1 MEFSLFY
8 FDGDGAI
15 AQPDKYRLLL
25 ESARYADEHGFTA
38 VWTPERHFHAFGG
51 LYPNPAVTSAALAT
65 LTQNLQIRAG
75 SVVVPLHHPVRIAED
90 WAVVDNLSQGRAGIA
105 FASGWTPDD
114 FVLSNTSHA
123 HRKEAMWQGIE
134 TIQRLWA
141 GATVELP
148 DATGKRVNV
157 KVLPRPLQPQ
167 LPIWITSQSPAS
179 FQLAGQHGYH
189 VLTALFNESVE
200 GLTPKIKTYRDALTQ
215 HGHDPD
221 SGRVTLMTH
230 TYLGPEFEAVKA
242 EISGPFCAY
251 LKSHYDLLDQFA
263 KNMGLQ
269 LDLKQFSEDD
279 IDSLLQFGLE
289 GFLQGRSLIG
299 TPTTCRPFVEQLRQA
314 GVDEIACLIDFNP
327 NVTAVMESL
336 PYLKQLQ
343 ELCRTP
349 QPQKPLVPAL

>member
-15 AQPDKYRLLL
+15 SQPDKYRLLL
-25 ESARYADEHGFTA
+25 ESAQYADQHGFTA

-51 LYPNPAVTSAALAT
+51 LYSNPAVTSAALAT
-65 LTQNLQIRAG
+65 LTRNLQVRAG
-75 SVVVPLHHPVRIAED
+75 SVVVPLHHPVRIAEE
-90 WAVVDNLSQGRAGIA
+90 WAVVDNLSNGRAGVA
-105 FASGWTPDD
+105 FASGWTTDD
-114 FVLSNTSHA
+114 FVLSSTAHA
-123 HRKEAMWQGIE
+123 RRKDAMWQGIE
-134 TIQRLWA
+134 MIQRLWA
-141 GATVELP
+141 GETVELP
-148 DATGKRVNV
+148 DATGKRVNI
-157 KVLPRPLQPQ
+157 KTLPRPLQTK
-167 LPIWITSQSPAS
+167 LPIWITSQSPDS
-179 FQLAGQHGYH
+179 FRAAGQQGHH

-200 GLTPKIKTYRDALTQ
+200 GLTTKIKTYRASLAQ
-215 HGHDPD
+215 HGRDPQ

-230 TYLGPEFEAVKA
+230 TYLGAEFEGVKA
-242 EISGPFCAY
+242 EISGPFCNY

-299 TPTTCRPFVEQLRQA
+299 TPETCRPFVEQLRQA

-336 PYLKQLQ
+336 PYLKELQ
-343 ELCRTP
+343 DLCRTP
-349 QPQKPLVPAL
+349 QPQTTLVPAL